1 MRISIIKPGIFS
13 TIQDLGRN
21 NFLDQAVPV
30 SGAMDSLAHR
40 IANRAIGNNDNAA
53 TIEFTYADASFKAET
68 DILISYSG
76 KGAYLNFNGQIVPDD
91 RPLFFPE
98 GSVIKLTPNINGVRT
113 YLAISG
119 GWDVPNLM
127 GSKSTYVPAKLGG
140 FNGRVL
146 QKGDV
151 LENKN
156 EVNTVAETILK
167 QLSGKGY
174 SYTRWSIATTELIS
188 ADLKTIRVVPANEF
202 GWFDVDSI
210 LTFLSNPYTIG
221 IKSNRMG
228 YQLVGKSLKRKIKK
242 ELLSTAVSPGIIQV
256 TGSGELIILMADCQT
271 TGGYPRIARIADV
284 DLSLCAQLKPGDV
297 INFTEISA
305 DEAER
310 LYFERESE
318 LSIITDSINFKYL
331 I

>member
-21 NFLDQAVPV
+21 DFLAQAVPV

-40 IANRAIGNNDNAA
+40 LANRAIGNDDYAA

-76 KGAYLNFNGQIVPDD
+76 QGAYLSYNGNIMPHN
-91 RPLFFPE
+91 RPLLFSK
-98 GSVIKLTPNINGVRT
+98 GSIIKLIVNEQGVRT
-113 YLAISG
+113 YVSIAG
-119 GWDVPNLM
+119 GWNVPDLM
-127 GSKSTYVPAKLGG
+127 RSKSTYVTAKLGG

-151 LENKN
+151 LDSNN
-156 EVNTVAETILK
+156 EMNFLTSTIIK
-167 QLSGKGY
+167 QLLSKP
-174 SYTRWSIATTELIS
+174 YTNWSIDTRDLIPL
-188 ADLKTIRVVPANEF
+188 DLKTIRVVPSNEF

-210 LTFLSNPYTIG
+210 LSFLSNPYTVG

-228 YQLVGKSLKRKIKK
+228 YQLEGKTLNRKIKK
-242 ELLSTAVSPGIIQV
+242 ELLSTAVTPGTIQV
-256 TGSGELIILMADCQT
+256 TGSGDVIILMADCQT

-284 DLSLCAQLKPGDV
+284 DISLCAQLKPGDI
-297 INFTEISA
+297 INFSEISA

-310 LYFERESE
+310 LYFEREKE
-318 LSIITDSINFKYL
+318 LDIITDSINFKYNCK
-331 I
+331 